1 MSTSSP
7 HIQPRLQGTKLKV
20 PQRKKTWPV
29 LAAQLLASNIGKPP
43 QGRRALLIA
52 INYSDT
58 PIHRKYVLGCPQ
70 RDAEQMAEFLRGSR
84 IGYKPEEI
92 TILSD
97 APGTPADRLPTYDNI
112 MREISEFVS
121 NDNMEYVVLYSGHSG
136 QQDVE
141 DTAKMTADNASDE
154 PPEEDGMDEF
164 IIPMDAVVGPSFQ
177 PEHLDKSKIILDNV
191 LRRHLIKPLPWG
203 SRFLAVM
210 DCCHSATLLVLE
222 YFLGPAPPGGSFDI
236 QIPCDGFCRRKSQPL
251 QSLAVCVSA
260 CKDSQTVYEGMA
272 PTLTQT
278 VIAQFEAYPELSPR
292 QLVHAVIANNKY
304 QRKVVK
310 RLERQARRN
319 GDHRVTEFRDMLK
332 ERPAPQISS
341 TAPIRMRNPIRWFQP
356 RHPHSFSA

>member
-1 MSTSSP
+1 
-7 HIQPRLQGTKLKV
+7 
-20 PQRKKTWPV
+20 
-29 LAAQLLASNIGKPP
+29 
-43 QGRRALLIA
+43 
-52 INYSDT
+52 
-58 PIHRKYVLGCPQ
+58 
-70 RDAEQMAEFLRGSR
+70 MAEFLRGSR

-97 APGTPADRLPTYDNI
+97 APGTPEHRLPTYENI
-112 MREISEFVS
+112 MREILGLVS
-121 NDNMEYVVLYSGHSG
+121 TDTMDYVVLYSGHSG
-136 QQDVE
+136 RQDVE
-141 DTAKMTADNASDE
+141 DTAKMTADNASE
-154 PPEEDGMDEF
+154 ERPEEDGKDEF
-164 IIPMDAVVGPSFQ
+164 IVPIDAVVGPSLQ

-210 DCCHSATLLVLE
+210 DCCHSATLLDLKHHRCNRVNTWPSRGRRLFRRVLE

-272 PTLTQT
+272 PTLTQI

-304 QRKVVK
+304 QRKAIK
-310 RLERQARRN
+310 RLEREARRS
-319 GDHRVTEFRDMLK
+319 GDRATEAQLRGILK

-341 TAPIRMRNPIRWFQP
+341 TAPIRMRNAIGWFQP
-356 RHPHSFSA
+356 RHPHALPIA